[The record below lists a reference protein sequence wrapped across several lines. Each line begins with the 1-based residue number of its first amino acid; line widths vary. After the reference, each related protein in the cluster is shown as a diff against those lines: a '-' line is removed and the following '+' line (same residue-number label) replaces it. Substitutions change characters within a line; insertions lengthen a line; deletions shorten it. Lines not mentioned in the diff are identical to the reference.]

1 MPSMETYE
9 KVTLSV
15 LVAVAGFWL
24 FVWFF
29 LTVIEGLAPYGVGIG
44 D

>member
-1 MPSMETYE
+1 METYE
-9 KVTLSV
+9 KVALSV
-15 LVAVAGFWL
+15 LVAVVGFWL

-29 LTVIEGLAPYGVGIG
+29 LTVIEGLAPYGVGFG